1 MSEPMLSF
9 QTWICPICCDDHT
22 ANTLNQAFC
31 KTSDL
36 QNMANEI
43 EQLKSKLKV
52 AVDVL
57 DTIAF
62 DGSSRENCTR
72 IATKAL
78 EEIGEIK

>member
-1 MSEPMLSF
+1 MSESILSF
-9 QTWICPICCDDHT
+9 QTWICPICCDDHA

-52 AVDVL
+52 AVEAITEYSDL
-57 DTIAF
+57 NHAP
-62 DGSSRENCTR
+62 
-72 IATKAL
+72 KL
-78 EEIGEIK
+78 EEALKEIES